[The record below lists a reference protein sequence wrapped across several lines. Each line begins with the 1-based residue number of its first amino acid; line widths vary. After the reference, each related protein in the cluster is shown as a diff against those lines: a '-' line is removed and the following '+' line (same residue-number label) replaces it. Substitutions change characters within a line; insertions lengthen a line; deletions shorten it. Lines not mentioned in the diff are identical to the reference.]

1 VQTPCQDFGS
11 VEAVAMEG
19 GGVLGIAYLP
29 ALEALIGTGKVR
41 LWAGASAG
49 SLLALLCAGGA
60 SFQYIEK
67 ILYSTHWSEFGSL
80 RYVPGKVF
88 RLFSAGGFN
97 RSSYMESWI
106 GERLKDLGYGE
117 DATFADIKARTGCN
131 LYIPVTDENTEKP
144 VLFSTEGT
152 PSAKVRRVA
161 LASASIPLFW
171 PAVEI
176 DGDLYSD
183 GGLTWNHPIDVFSGI
198 APDRV
203 VGVRVDSTGEI
214 KEERLASSV
223 NPIQRAIRLVSIAR
237 KVANKSHVPQELWS
251 RIICIDTGSFP
262 ATKFDLTADD
272 IVTLRSA
279 GHAALRRFLSATA

>member
-183 GGLTWNHPIDVFSGI
+183 GGLTWNHPIDVFSGMEPARI
-198 APDRV
+198 VGLRV
-203 VGVRVDSTGEI
+203 ESTGEY
-214 KEERLASSV
+214 KDARLDSSV
-223 NPIQRAIRLVSIAR
+223 NPIQRAIRLISIAR
-237 KVANKSHVPQELWS
+237 KVANMAHISGSLWP
-251 RIICIDTGSFP
+251 RIIRIDVGSIP
-262 ATKFDLTADD
+262 ATKFDLTDDD
-272 IVTLRSA
+272 ISRLISAGRSA
-279 GHAALRRFLSATA
+279 LASFLNP